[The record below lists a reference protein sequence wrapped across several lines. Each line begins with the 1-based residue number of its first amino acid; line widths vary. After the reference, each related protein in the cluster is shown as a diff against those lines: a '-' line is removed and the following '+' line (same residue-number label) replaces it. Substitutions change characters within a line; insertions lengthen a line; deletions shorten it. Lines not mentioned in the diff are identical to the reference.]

1 MKLFYRG
8 KDGGPES
15 SVTGWWLIE
24 AKKMFSIALL
34 KFEGASREA
43 YHDHAFN
50 SISWVLRG
58 FGLYESFLKGG
69 SRYLFPSW
77 RPVVTSRDTFH
88 KVSSIGTTWVLTF
101 RGPWSET
108 WHEHVGGEEITL

>member
-34 KFEGASREA
+34 KFEGASMEA

-69 SRYLFPSW
+69 SRYLFPVGDRALPREIRST
-77 RPVVTSRDTFH
+77 RSLRLVP
-88 KVSSIGTTWVLTF
+88 
-101 RGPWSET
+101 RGS
-108 WHEHVGGEEITL
+108 